1 MTVVRPRPRLLLMRR
16 RLWTRVTALL
26 VGGWFVAVTAGPQ
39 LTHAC
44 PMHGGHAIAASL
56 DAAHD
61 GHAAVTEHHSASN
74 TESTSHHGAQCTC
87 LGQCC
92 CSGPVAALATHV
104 ALADAETIVSR
115 DAGLPD
121 YAYVPV
127 AAQHIL
133 PLANAPPLSA

>member
-1 MTVVRPRPRLLLMRR
+1 MRR
-16 RLWTRVTALL
+16 PLWSRVTAVF
-26 VGGWFVAVTAGPQ
+26 VGIWFVAVAAGPE

-44 PMHGGHAIAASL
+44 PTHGAHTVAAAL
-56 DAAHD
+56 DATHD
-61 GHAAVTEHHSASN
+61 GHVAVTEHHSASN
-74 TESTSHHGAQCTC
+74 TESTSHHGTQCTC

-92 CSGPVAALATHV
+92 CTAPVAVLAARAALGDSRTV
-104 ALADAETIVSR
+104 ASR